1 MTELIKWSYF
11 GTLIIYFIQSIVAPR
26 SSLYLIIVTIAIF
39 LHGFFFFGWSII
51 PFLLVTGIVS
61 TISELISLKT
71 SLNVFGVSYSYNL
84 TSGYFRSRIVIGGA
98 YPMEIAV
105 AWILF
110 MYISFFLVSLL
121 CASFGVHGILKAVF
135 SALAL
140 VSFDILIDPV
150 AVQRGAWK
158 WNKAGFFFGIPW
170 RNFFGWILIGFVIS
184 LIFVNLTPNISND
197 SLMTVPV
204 LILWALFPIIFGRI
218 LFQRNKILG
227 FLATLPLSIF
237 FLFGLRLL

>member
-1 MTELIKWSYF
+1 M
-11 GTLIIYFIQSIVAPR
+11 
-26 SSLYLIIVTIAIF
+26 
-39 LHGFFFFGWSII
+39 
-51 PFLLVTGIVS
+51 VTGIVS

-105 AWILF
+105 AWILLCIF
-110 MYISFFLVSLL
+110 LFLVSLL

-158 WNKAGFFFGIPW
+158 WNKAGFSSAFPGETSSD
-170 RNFFGWILIGFVIS
+170 GF
-184 LIFVNLTPNISND
+184 
-197 SLMTVPV
+197 
-204 LILWALFPIIFGRI
+204 
-218 LFQRNKILG
+218 
-227 FLATLPLSIF
+227 
-237 FLFGLRLL
+237 